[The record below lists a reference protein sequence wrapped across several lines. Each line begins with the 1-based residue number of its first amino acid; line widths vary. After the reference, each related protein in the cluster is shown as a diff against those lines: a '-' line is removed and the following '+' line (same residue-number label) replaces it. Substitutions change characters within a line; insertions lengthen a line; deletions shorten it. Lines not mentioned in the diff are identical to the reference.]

1 MKVELGGSNNI
12 VAEARIAITRLCH
25 FYVIARN
32 ASDEAIPRK
41 SMNEERVLCL
51 HDDQQ
56 KECRSLYRR
65 DQ

>member
-51 HDDQQ
+51 YDD
-56 KECRSLYRR
+56 
-65 DQ
+65 